1 MVILG
6 QVEWALQL
14 IVGTVYRHSLK
25 AHHLVVVLVVV
36 MMKKLEPLTSFDVDF
51 SIFPVIERSLFNLA
65 EGHKVTTNTV
75 HCVTE
80 FGGHLFLEIF

>member
-36 MMKKLEPLTSFDVDF
+36 MVKKLEPLTSFDALYLLWI
-51 SIFPVIERSLFNLA
+51 SASSL
-65 EGHKVTTNTV
+65 
-75 HCVTE
+75 
-80 FGGHLFLEIF
+80 